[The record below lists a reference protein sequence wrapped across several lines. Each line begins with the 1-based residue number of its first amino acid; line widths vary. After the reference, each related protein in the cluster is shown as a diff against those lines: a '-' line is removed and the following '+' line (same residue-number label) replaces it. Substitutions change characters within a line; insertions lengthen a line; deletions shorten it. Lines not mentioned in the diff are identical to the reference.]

1 MGSSPFLMESA
12 HPSKV
17 AFPSFISDF
26 QAEGYE
32 KALGALRRR
41 HDVVALHLRDPREN
55 EVEAVGL
62 VAFTDPE
69 TGERVVA
76 DTARPEVRRALRA
89 PGFETARALFKK
101 TRVDAL
107 TLSTG
112 ESYERPLSGFFKT
125 RERRR

>member
-1 MGSSPFLMESA
+1 
-12 HPSKV
+12 
-17 AFPSFISDF
+17 
-26 QAEGYE
+26 
-32 KALGALRRR
+32 
-41 HDVVALHLRDPREN
+41 
-55 EVEAVGL
+55 

-76 DTARPEVRRALRA
+76 DTARPEVRRALRG
-89 PGFETARALFKK
+89 PGFETARAVFKK

-107 TLSTG
+107 ALSTG